1 MANFMRCFFLVAY
14 AKQVTAHQKSG
25 NQAKPQQISNNNKV
39 QMSKVSSPI
48 KSPKQKPTTPVVNPA
63 NKVTPT
69 ATTPTTAPSRP
80 IQKVAPTPGKPT
92 RAPPKT
98 DPQNKSP
105 HGISRAINQSIKQST
120 PKATTTC
127 NQNKENKNVDIKK
140 EPPTVVPEHQ
150 PEVYEELLPSTG
162 PQEVYECL
170 ESGQAQDDMDVQ
182 PGDEMYLA
190 LEEQTL
196 PTVYEA
202 LGNH

>member
-1 MANFMRCFFLVAY
+1 
-14 AKQVTAHQKSG
+14 
-25 NQAKPQQISNNNKV
+25 
-39 QMSKVSSPI
+39 MSKVSSPK
-48 KSPKQKPTTPVVNPA
+48 KSLNQKPTPPVVNPA

-92 RAPPKT
+92 KAPPKT

-105 HGISRAINQSIKQST
+105 HGISRAINQSIKQNT
-120 PKATTTC
+120 PKATKTS
-127 NQNKENKNVDIKK
+127 NQNKGNKNVNIKK
-140 EPPTVVPEHQ
+140 EPPTLVTEHQ

-170 ESGQAQDDMDVQ
+170 ESEQAQDVMDVQ